1 MNINF
6 ICTLYI
12 AIWAEDELF
21 GTKSKCTK
29 MLGVGDLEAHCLYVC
44 AYIQSLLPP
53 EIKKNTAGSRD
64 YF

>member
-29 MLGVGDLEAHCLYVC
+29 MLGVG
-44 AYIQSLLPP
+44 I
-53 EIKKNTAGSRD
+53 
-64 YF
+64 